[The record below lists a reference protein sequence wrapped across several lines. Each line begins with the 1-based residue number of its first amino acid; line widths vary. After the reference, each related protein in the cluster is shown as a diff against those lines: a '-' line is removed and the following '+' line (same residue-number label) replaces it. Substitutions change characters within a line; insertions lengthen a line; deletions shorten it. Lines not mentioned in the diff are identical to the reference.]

1 MVSFLLHPAFLTSFK
16 ILADRQVEEATFFLT
31 PLDVMRR
38 IYAAVNTF
46 SGFWVY
52 GWPLQVAVFIIFL
65 SGIAFV
71 GLTFIRNRQRLMAGL
86 KQVDWRG
93 SEAIWLV
100 GWLGGISI
108 LMYLTFISPIHAM
121 TSRHMAAVWPFY
133 AFLAAFL
140 VRAVRARWPQKGLEH
155 NLMAGLAILMVLF
168 GGLSVWQTNVQSQSK
183 LEGLDLLEASPA
195 LLVDTVHRGV
205 LPQLLIH
212 VPPDKEIFA
221 AWQPALLDRPEDWLS
236 ELPDGSLYLSDGAYG
251 NTAEGEEQILA
262 LLAEVFDLQPVE
274 APIPGMGSVF
284 LLERK

>member
-1 MVSFLLHPAFLTSFK
+1 
-16 ILADRQVEEATFFLT
+16 
-31 PLDVMRR
+31 MRR
-38 IYAAVNTF
+38 VYAAVHTF

-52 GWPLQVAVFIIFL
+52 GWLLQVAVFIIFL
-65 SGIAFV
+65 SGIACV

-121 TSRHMAAVWPFY
+121 TSRHMSAVWPFY
-133 AFLAAFL
+133 AFLAVFL
-140 VRAVRARWPQKGLEH
+140 VRAVGAKWQRARLDH
-155 NLMAGLAILMVLF
+155 NLMAGLAVLIVLF
-168 GGLSVWQTNVQSQSK
+168 GGLSVWQTNRQAQSS
-183 LEGLDLLEASPA
+183 LAGLDILEASPA

-212 VPPDKEIFA
+212 VSPNKEIFA
-221 AWQPALLDRPEDWLS
+221 AWQPALLERPEAWLS
-236 ELPDGSLYLSDGAYG
+236 ELSDGSLYLSDGAYG
-251 NTAEGEEQILA
+251 NTAEGQDQILA
-262 LLAEVFDLQPVE
+262 LLAESFDLKPVE